1 MIKWGI
7 IGAGNIAQRFAR
19 SLAHSHQGKLYAVA
33 SHTDANLDY
42 FSKEY
47 KDIVI
52 YNDYM
57 RLLEDKNVDV
67 VYIALR
73 HKDHYKWSKE
83 ALMHC
88 KPVLCEK
95 PATLTVEE
103 IIDLKKLSIE
113 KHTFFM
119 EGIKTRFIPVIQE
132 LKRLL
137 DEEVIGEILTIEN
150 RFCYDIGNTKE
161 TRYLYDS
168 IQGGIL
174 NDVGSYILA
183 SIIDYIHT
191 PLKEVKAKTYHEH
204 GVDVHDYVTLF
215 FGDYQSASFE
225 IAMDEK
231 KEPIMLINGNHG
243 MIRCCPFYRPESIE
257 IKVNREDAYIITK
270 PYLFDDFYTEIEEVH
285 RCLKEGLIES
295 PRMTLDD
302 SIKCASITNIIRR
315 EINHNEV

>member
-7 IGAGNIAQRFAR
+7 IGAGHIAQRFAR
-19 SLAHSHQGKLYAVA
+19 SLAHGNQGKLYAVA
-33 SHTDANLDY
+33 SHTDANRDY

-52 YNDYM
+52 YKDYM
-57 RLLEDKNVDV
+57 QLLEDKNVDV

-73 HKDHYKWSKE
+73 HKDHYNWSKE
-83 ALMHC
+83 ALMHH

-103 IIDLKKLSIE
+103 IVDIKKLSIE
-113 KHTFFM
+113 KNTFFM

-137 DEEVIGEILTIEN
+137 DEEVIGKILTIEN
-150 RFCYDIGNTKE
+150 RFCYDIGDTKE

-168 IQGGIL
+168 IEGGIL
-174 NDVGSYILA
+174 NDVGSYMLG

-243 MIRCCPFYRPESIE
+243 TIKCCPFYRSESIE